1 MTLLARL
8 FAGRPRL
15 RSLRHMTYLSLLTL
29 LLTAGVSTTAVGN
42 DGRPGVVPEAHI
54 VSVKRID
61 SRTQDLMV
69 SSPAMKS
76 VIPVRVLLPKNWEK
90 TSKTEFPVLYMLHGG
105 DDDYTSWTRE
115 TDIEELAQ
123 SSNVLVVMPD
133 AGKAGYY
140 SDWHAGAPRW
150 ETFHTR
156 ELVRLMQ
163 RTYRASSSRA
173 IIGLSMGGFG
183 ALNYAAHHQG
193 MYRYVAAM
201 SSYVDLNDPFVRVTL
216 ALGSERDG
224 IDIRRV
230 WGDPFKDSDVWQAH
244 NPSAMPH
251 AFLGTHVHLS
261 SGNGVPGSLDLN
273 RSYDQ
278 VLVGA
283 VAEAMLPKSMEKF
296 ASSLRF
302 AGVKVTTHFYKPGTH
317 AWPYWQRELHII
329 WPAVMRSL
337 K

>member
-1 MTLLARL
+1 MTLSVRF
-8 FAGRPRL
+8 FAGRLRL
-15 RSLRHMTYLSLLTL
+15 HSLRHVTLLSLLAL
-29 LLTAGVSTTAVGN
+29 LITAGVSTAAAGN
-42 DGRPGVVPEAHI
+42 GGRPRVAPEARI
-54 VSVKRID
+54 VSVRMID

-76 VIPVRVLLPKNWEK
+76 VIPVRIILPKDWAKYPKAN
-90 TSKTEFPVLYMLHGG
+90 FPVLYMLHGG

-115 TDIEELAQ
+115 TDIEKLAQ

-140 SDWHAGAPRW
+140 SDWHAGEPRW
-150 ETFHTR
+150 ETFHTG
-156 ELVRLMQ
+156 ELVRLVQ

-193 MYRYVAAM
+193 MYRYAAAM
-201 SSYVDLNDPFVRVTL
+201 SSYVDLNDPAVRIAL
-216 ALGSERDG
+216 ALGSQRDG
-224 IDIRRV
+224 IDLRRV
-230 WGDPFKDSDVWQAH
+230 WGDPVKDSNVWQAH
-244 NPSAMPH
+244 NPSAMPR
-251 AFLGTHVHLS
+251 AFRGTHVHLS
-261 SGNGVPGSLDLN
+261 SGDGVPGPLDLH

-283 VAEAMLPKSMEKF
+283 AAEALLPKSMEKF

-302 AGVKVTTHFYKPGTH
+302 AGVQVTTHFYEPGTH

>member
-8 FAGRPRL
+8 FAGRLRL
-15 RSLRHMTYLSLLTL
+15 CSLRHVTYLSLLTL
-29 LLTAGVSTTAVGN
+29 MMTAGVSTAAEGN
-42 DGRPGVVPEAHI
+42 ASLPVAPEAHI
-54 VSVKRID
+54 VSVKRLD

-76 VIPVRVLLPKNWEK
+76 VIPVRVILPKNWAQSPK
-90 TSKTEFPVLYMLHGG
+90 AQFPVLYMLHGG

-115 TDIEELAQ
+115 TDIEELTQ
-123 SSNVLVVMPD
+123 PSDVLVVMPD

-140 SDWHAGAPRW
+140 SDWRPGGPQW
-150 ETFHTR
+150 ETFHTG

-193 MYRYVAAM
+193 MYRYVGAM
-201 SSYVDLNDPFVRVTL
+201 SSYVDLNDPAVRISL
-216 ALGSERDG
+216 ALGSQRDG

-230 WGDPFKDSDVWQAH
+230 WGDPVKDSGVWQAH

-251 AFLGTHVHLS
+251 AFRGTHVHLS
-261 SGNGVPGSLDLN
+261 SGNGVPGPLDLH

-283 VAEAMLPKSMEKF
+283 VAEAMLPRPMEKF
-296 ASSLRF
+296 ASSLRL
-302 AGVKVTTHFYKPGTH
+302 AGVEVTTHFYQPGTH
-317 AWPYWQRELHII
+317 AWPYWQRELHVI